1 MIHGKTLEAWQ
12 QSHPII
18 AELVALKQTSWFNP
32 GIAKAA
38 QALHDVGLTA
48 ADVQATRPAPSS
60 ANTRSPWVRPAIW
73 GCRLAS

>member
-18 AELVALKQTSWFNP
+18 AELVALKPTSWFNP

-38 QALHDVGLTA
+38 EALHDVGLTA
-48 ADVQATRPAPSS
+48 ADVQVTSARLQRFAPYS
-60 ANTRSPWVRPAIW
+60 TLR
-73 GCRLAS
+73 